1 MTSFYC
7 LTFLLWCSLFSFI
20 FKLWCCFVY
29 LSQVIAG
36 ICVLVWVVNIGHF
49 RDPAHGGFLRGAIHY
64 FKVCLQMN
72 YFIHFLTFSVVLS
85 ADLFFLSLSR
95 FLFATVHC
103 YESFTGIMLESCTVL
118 FFMYCLLIF
127 CLVPLFVWFEFS
139 FIVSFLIKGHHHCV
153 LNMKVF

>member
-72 YFIHFLTFSVVLS
+72 YFIHFFNFFGSFVSRSFFSFSIKISICYCTLLWKFHRHHAGVLYC
-85 ADLFFLSLSR
+85 FVF
-95 FLFATVHC
+95 H
-103 YESFTGIMLESCTVL
+103 VL
-118 FFMYCLLIF
+118 FTYILLSPSF
-127 CLVPLFVWFEFS
+127 RLVW
-139 FIVSFLIKGHHHCV
+139 I
-153 LNMKVF
+153 